1 MYMKEFMYWLQGE
14 DRRTVS
20 SHQQDSVSVPAA
32 KEEEETAKS
41 FVEAPKE
48 AVTKAGNDIEILTE
62 KYGELR
68 SGLTIRLELN
78 EACELL
84 GRTRKR
90 IDAFARLQK
99 TLQEDYGVQLILYS
113 RKTHNP

>member
-1 MYMKEFMYWLQGE
+1 MYMKDFMYWLQGE

-32 KEEEETAKS
+32 KEEKETAKS

-48 AVTKAGNDIEILTE
+48 AVTKAGNDIDILSQ

-78 EACELL
+78 EACALL

-113 RKTHNP
+113 RKTHE

>member
-1 MYMKEFMYWLQGE
+1 MTQYVLWRDGV
-14 DRRTVS
+14 DRIAMAQ
-20 SHQQDSVSVPAA
+20 HQQDHVSVPAA

-48 AVTKAGNDIEILTE
+48 AVTKAGNDIYILTQ

-78 EACELL
+78 EACALL

-113 RKTHNP
+113 RKTHE

>member
-1 MYMKEFMYWLQGE
+1 MTQYVLWRDGV
-14 DRRTVS
+14 DRIAMAQ
-20 SHQQDSVSVPAA
+20 HQQDSVSVPAA
-32 KEEEETAKS
+32 KEEAETAKS

-48 AVTKAGNDIEILTE
+48 AVTKAGNDIDILTQ

-78 EACELL
+78 EACALL

-99 TLQEDYGVQLILYS
+99 TLQEDYGVQLIVYS
-113 RKTHNP
+113 RKTHE

>member
-1 MYMKEFMYWLQGE
+1 MKEFMYWLQGE

-20 SHQQDSVSVPAA
+20 SHQQDVSVPAA

-48 AVTKAGNDIEILTE
+48 AVTKAGNDIDILTQ

-78 EACELL
+78 EACALL

-99 TLQEDYGVQLILYS
+99 TLQEDYGVQLIVYS
-113 RKTHNP
+113 RKTHE

>member
-1 MYMKEFMYWLQGE
+1 METFVQWLQGE

-20 SHQQDSVSVPAA
+20 SHQQGVSVPAA
-32 KEEEETAKS
+32 KEKEETAKS

-48 AVTKAGNDIEILTE
+48 AVTKAGNDIDILSQ

-78 EACELL
+78 EACALL

-113 RKTHNP
+113 RKTHE

>member
-20 SHQQDSVSVPAA
+20 SHQQGVSVPAA
-32 KEEEETAKS
+32 KEKEETAKS

-48 AVTKAGNDIEILTE
+48 AVTKAGNDIDILTQ

-68 SGLTIRLELN
+68 SGMTIRLELN
-78 EACELL
+78 EACALL

-99 TLQEDYGVQLILYS
+99 TLQEDYGVQFIVYS
-113 RKTHNP
+113 RKTHE

>member
-1 MYMKEFMYWLQGE
+1 MYMKDFMYWLQGE

-20 SHQQDSVSVPAA
+20 SHQQGVSVPAA
-32 KEEEETAKS
+32 KEKEETAKS

-48 AVTKAGNDIEILTE
+48 AVTKAGNDIDILSQ

-78 EACELL
+78 EACALL

-99 TLQEDYGVQLILYS
+99 TLQEDYGVQLIVYS
-113 RKTHNP
+113 RKTHE

>member
-1 MYMKEFMYWLQGE
+1 MYMKDFMYWLQGE

-20 SHQQDSVSVPAA
+20 SHQQGVSVPAA
-32 KEEEETAKS
+32 KEKEETAKS

-48 AVTKAGNDIEILTE
+48 AVTKAGNDIYILTQ

-68 SGLTIRLELN
+68 SGLTIRIELN
-78 EACELL
+78 EACALL

-99 TLQEDYGVQLILYS
+99 TLQEDYGVQLIVYS
-113 RKTHNP
+113 RKTHE

>member
-1 MYMKEFMYWLQGE
+1 MYMKDFMYWLQGE

-20 SHQQDSVSVPAA
+20 SHQQGVSVPAA
-32 KEEEETAKS
+32 KEKEETAKS

-48 AVTKAGNDIEILTE
+48 AVTKAGNDIDILSQ

-78 EACELL
+78 EACALL

-113 RKTHNP
+113 RKTHE

>member
-1 MYMKEFMYWLQGE
+1 MKEFIYWLQGE
-14 DRRTVS
+14 DRSAVS
-20 SHQQDSVSVPAA
+20 FHRQGNVSTPAA
-32 KEEEETAKS
+32 KEKEETAKS

-62 KYGELR
+62 RYGELR
-68 SGLTIRLELN
+68 SGMTIRLELN

-90 IDAFARLQK
+90 TDAFK
-99 TLQEDYGVQLILYS
+99 TLAKRLKDRYGVQLIIYS
-113 RKTHNP
+113 QKTHV

>member
-1 MYMKEFMYWLQGE
+1 MKEFMYWLQGE

-20 SHQQDSVSVPAA
+20 SHQQGVSVPAA
-32 KEEEETAKS
+32 KEKEETAKS

-48 AVTKAGNDIEILTE
+48 AVTKAGNDIDILTQ

-68 SGLTIRLELN
+68 SGMTIRLELN
-78 EACELL
+78 EACALL

-99 TLQEDYGVQLILYS
+99 TLQEDYGVQFIVYS
-113 RKTHNP
+113 RKTHE